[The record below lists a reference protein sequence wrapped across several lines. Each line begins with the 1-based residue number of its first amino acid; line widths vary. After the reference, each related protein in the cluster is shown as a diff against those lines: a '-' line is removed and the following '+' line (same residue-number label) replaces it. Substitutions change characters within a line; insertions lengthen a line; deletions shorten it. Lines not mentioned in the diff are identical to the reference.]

1 MTYVYQVTA
10 IETQTTL
17 LQVIAD
23 RPLTT
28 GEIQR
33 RVQDG
38 EFARDTVSIDERCI
52 VAIEE
57 SKEAAHV

>member
-1 MTYVYQVTA
+1 MRYVYQVTA
-10 IETQTTL
+10 IETQTIL
-17 LQVIAD
+17 LQVTAD

-52 VAIEE
+52 VSIE
-57 SKEAAHV
+57 KEVTHV